1 MDTRSGGIIYSG
13 QGPQLLFWP
22 VGVFWQIAGLR
33 APALTHLHFGVTM
46 TDRNSKAR
54 GRLGVAPLERLN
66 AMEVKLIVLGGK
78 RAGREIPVPGPE
90 FVIGRADGCQLRP
103 GSDRVSRRHAV
114 IRIKAGSVTIEDCGS
129 KNGTLVNDK
138 QTEGEQRLKTGD
150 RLTIGP
156 LEFEVQLA
164 VNVGGKKKPKVKNVQ
179 EAVSRTVEASTD
191 DMDISAWL
199 EGDDGTD
206 SGFRPQIVFRTK
218 DKDDEYKDKKKA
230 KADANDSTKPDT
242 QDSREAAT
250 KMLRKFFDPNQ

>member
-1 MDTRSGGIIYSG
+1 
-13 QGPQLLFWP
+13 
-22 VGVFWQIAGLR
+22 
-33 APALTHLHFGVTM
+33 
-46 TDRNSKAR
+46 
-54 GRLGVAPLERLN
+54 
-66 AMEVKLIVLGGK
+66 MEVKLIVLGGK
-78 RAGREIPVPGPE
+78 REGREIPVPGPE
-90 FVIGRADGCQLRP
+90 FLIGRADGCHLRA
-103 GSDRVSRRHAV
+103 GSDRVSRRHAL
-114 IRIKAGSVTIEDCGS
+114 IRIKAGSVTVEDCGS

-179 EAVSRTVEASTD
+179 EAVSRTVEASVDD

-206 SGFRPQIVFRTK
+206 SSFNPKIVFRTK
-218 DKDDEYKDKKKA
+218 GKDDEDKVKKKSRADDLESA
-230 KADANDSTKPDT
+230 KLDT